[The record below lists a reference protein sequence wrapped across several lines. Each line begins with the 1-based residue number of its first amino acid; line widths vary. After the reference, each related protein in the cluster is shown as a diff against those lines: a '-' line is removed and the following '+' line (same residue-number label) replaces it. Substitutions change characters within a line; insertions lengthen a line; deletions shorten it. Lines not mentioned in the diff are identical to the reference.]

1 MIAPQKKNEE
11 HIQYD
16 FHLVQIFKKHA
27 KKHSHR
33 FFFSLLPQTVL
44 KVSHAESL
52 LLRTNT

>member
-16 FHLVQIFKKHA
+16 FHFVQTFKKHA

-33 FFFSLLPQTVL
+33 FFFHFSHKLL